1 MRVLSGP
8 QAPHFLTFRL
18 ISVIAV
24 ALMAPLCL
32 FAQVS
37 GSISGTVA
45 DASGAIVPGAK
56 VSLLDEA
63 SHVARETVGNGSGYF
78 TFAAVTP
85 GTYTVSAEAKG
96 FKSWK
101 ESGIVIH
108 TGDVRTL
115 SNIRLAVGA
124 ISE

>member
-8 QAPHFLTFRL
+8 QAPHFLTFKL
-18 ISVIAV
+18 SSVLAAAIAV
-24 ALMAPLCL
+24 ALIAPVCL

-45 DASGAIVPGAK
+45 DASRAAVPGAK
-56 VSLLDEA
+56 VALLNEA
-63 SHVARETVGNGSGYF
+63 SQEARSSVSNGSGYF
-78 TFAAVTP
+78 TFSAVTP

-96 FKSWK
+96 FKAWK
-101 ESGIVIH
+101 QSGIVIH

-115 SNIRLAVGA
+115 SNIALQVG
-124 ISE
+124 